1 MLLKKSWCK
10 NKKRKQTVLIVSKG
24 EFCVSC
30 GEPIPEGRLLCP
42 ICEGTLKNR
51 CSICDRLIA
60 PGLEIC
66 PYCEQKLID
75 SHDKS

>member
-1 MLLKKSWCK
+1 MLLKKIWCK
-10 NKKRKQTVLIVSKG
+10 NKKRKKAFLTVSSG
-24 EFCVSC
+24 EYCVSC

-60 PGLEIC
+60 PGYEIC
-66 PYCEQKLID
+66 PYCEQKLLVP
-75 SHDKS
+75 HDES